1 LRVGVGKKGAA
12 VGGRDLGAGDPSTE
26 TGEVMGTKLRPPSTS
41 VTSAMGRAI
50 VAAAGD
56 EAVTLEATS
65 TETAG
70 AGAGV
75 GVGLEGADT
84 GKAAAATV
92 WVEAAS
98 VRVAAEEVP
107 GAGDAADAEVAVED
121 EEAAV
126 DAVVA
131 LSAAAAEE
139 MALGSRFPGAMGGVG
154 RRKREGGRTTGGAS
168 DSAAGGRPGG
178 GASSRGLRVRIAIA
192 GSNPCRYL
200 QLFYALRW
208 TLSVQ

>member
-1 LRVGVGKKGAA
+1 
-12 VGGRDLGAGDPSTE
+12 
-26 TGEVMGTKLRPPSTS
+26 
-41 VTSAMGRAI
+41 MGRAI

-154 RRKREGGRTTGGAS
+154 RRKREGGGRREERRTRPP
-168 DSAAGGRPGG
+168 AAGRAGELAPGG
-178 GASSRGLRVRIAIA
+178 CASASPSPGQTRVGICNFFMHLDGLCL
-192 GSNPCRYL
+192 SNSCIVALYS
-200 QLFYALRW
+200 LFF
-208 TLSVQ
+208 T